1 MPGKTEPI
9 KIEPI
14 PFRSG
19 QPSTGLRPFTI
30 LKWFSGIL
38 LGVSLVLLCAAAWFV
53 FTSRQVVITIR
64 PVPESMT
71 VSGGIVTPRIADYY
85 LMRPG
90 EYRVKAF
97 KTCYAPVDKAFRVS
111 TDKRQDLV
119 FEMRKL
125 PGRLVIKAHQSGVT
139 ENTIAGARVYVDNT
153 EAGTTPVENFELMSG
168 LKKIQ
173 IHAENYQVFQTEVDV
188 NGCGELQTFNWA
200 LLPAWSDITFSSFPP
215 GANVKIDGKS
225 IGNTPLSKQL
235 TAGIYTLEISAD
247 RHKTWKQR
255 LVVKSNEPQELN
267 GIRLKPADGRVM
279 IKTKPAGANVIID
292 GIFVGQTPLTTDLS
306 PSEDHVVQVSKAG
319 FEKATRK
326 IKIPSSA
333 SKQLDIDLK
342 PREGIVHLLVK
353 PSDAELLVNG
363 KSRGRVPEQLRL
375 VATAHTLEFKK
386 KGYQSY
392 RIQITPR
399 PGYPQQLKIVLKNE
413 QTPQKVAPDTIT
425 TQTGYQLKLIRPE
438 PFTMGSS
445 RREQGRRSNETLRK
459 IKLTRPFYMGVT
471 EVTNKAFKAF
481 RARHNSGIFKSH
493 RLDNAKQ
500 PVVRVTWEEA
510 ALFCNWLSAKASLPP
525 AYIQKGDKLVPVEPL
540 NTGYRL
546 PTEAE
551 WEYAAR
557 HIDAH
562 TFLKYPWGKTFPP
575 GQPSGNYSDQSAKD
589 LLPTVIEDY
598 NDGYAVAAPPAK
610 FKPNQPGLHDMGGNV
625 AEWCHDY
632 YSIYTYAP
640 EKTYTDPAGPGE
652 GKHHVIRGSSWK
664 SGSISTLRLA
674 YRGYDDDR
682 REDVGFRVCRYL
694 NLN

>member
-1 MPGKTEPI
+1 MEDRIQSKSWETGQGKPI

-19 QPSTGLRPFTI
+19 QPYTGLRSFTVV
-30 LKWFSGIL
+30 KWFSGIL
-38 LGVSLVLLCAAAWFV
+38 FGVSLMLLCTAAWFV
-53 FTSRQVVITIR
+53 FTARQVVITIT
-64 PVPESMT
+64 PDPESIT
-71 VSGGIVTPRIADYY
+71 VYGGIVTPRIGDYY

-90 EYRVKAF
+90 DYRVTAF
-97 KTCYAPVDKAFRVS
+97 KPCYAPVEKTFRVS
-111 TDKRQDLV
+111 ANKQQDLV

-125 PGRLVIKAHQSGVT
+125 PGRLAIRAHQSGAI
-139 ENTIAGARVYVDNT
+139 ENSIAGARIYVDNS
-153 EAGTTPVENFELMSG
+153 EAGTTPVENLELMAG
-168 LKKIQ
+168 LKKIN
-173 IHAENYQVFQTEVDV
+173 IIAENYQVFETEVDV
-188 NGCGELQTFNWA
+188 KGCNELQTFNWA

-215 GANVKIDGKS
+215 GANVMIDGKS

-235 TAGIYTLEISAD
+235 AAGIYTLEISAD
-247 RHKTWKQR
+247 LHKTWKHR
-255 LVVKSNEPQELN
+255 LVVKPNEPQDISD
-267 GIRLKPADGRVM
+267 IRLKPADGSVA

-292 GIFVGQTPLTTDLS
+292 GIFVGQTPLAIDLS
-306 PSEDHVVQVSKAG
+306 PSADHVVQISKAG
-319 FEKATRK
+319 YEKATRK
-326 IKIPSSA
+326 LNISSSA

-342 PREGIVHLLVK
+342 PREGIVHLQVE
-353 PSDAELLVNG
+353 PPDAELLVNG
-363 KSRGRVPEQLRL
+363 KSRGPAPEQLRL

-399 PGYPQQLKIVLKNE
+399 TGYPLQLKVILKNE
-413 QTPQKVAPDTIT
+413 QTPRKATLDMIKTP
-425 TQTGYQLKLIRPE
+425 TGYTLKLIRPE
-438 PFTMGSS
+438 SFSMGSS

-481 RARHNSGIFKSH
+481 RAVHNSGLFKSY
-493 RLDNAKQ
+493 RLNNADH
-500 PVVRVTWEEA
+500 PVVRITWEEA
-510 ALFCNWLSAKASLPP
+510 ASFCNWLSAKASLPP

-540 NTGYRL
+540 NSGFRL

-562 TFLKYPWGKTFPP
+562 TSLKFPWGETFPP

-598 NDGYAVAAPPAK
+598 NDGYAVTAPPAK
-610 FKPNQPGLHDMGGNV
+610 FKPNRLGLYDMGGNV

-632 YSIYTYAP
+632 YSIYTY
-640 EKTYTDPAGPGE
+640 
-652 GKHHVIRGSSWK
+652 
-664 SGSISTLRLA
+664 
-674 YRGYDDDR
+674 
-682 REDVGFRVCRYL
+682 
-694 NLN
+694 